1 MIYKLI
7 VLKDDGKTE
16 IAQKTGKFQV
26 TTKGKKLP
34 FTTTNNGIDMVDVS
48 NGNQSVTKWFA
59 NLFYNFTSKG
69 LLKTYTDGSNKGKE
83 LQFKMEVFLGKPSL
97 LNWIKPASQN
107 TVSQIDI
114 ESDL

>member
-1 MIYKLI
+1 MIYKLVI
-7 VLKDDGKTE
+7 LQDDAKTE
-16 IAQKTGKFQV
+16 IASKTGKFQV

-34 FTTTNNGIDMVDVS
+34 FTTTNAGVDIVDVS
-48 NGNQSVTKWFA
+48 NVNQSVTKWFA

-69 LLKTYTDGSNKGKE
+69 MLKKYDTGKNKGKE

-97 LNWIKPASQN
+97 LNWIKPASTN